1 MRLSLPTVALAA
13 VLAMGCGKN
22 TISSTTGSSSTGG
35 STTTSGGTTS
45 TSGSTTTTTSS
56 SGSTGGSTTGGTPAF
71 QVAQT
76 ARPTYPAEP
85 ANGYDISKGR
95 IIQNLAFTGYISA
108 TAGTR
113 IDAAATQGFTTFSL
127 QDLRNLPRPS
137 PATGPFKYLLLDL
150 SAGWC
155 PPCNQE
161 AEQFGI
167 NGASA
172 SKVAYWLSRSGLYAT
187 MLVQDYNQQSPSAP
201 TKTDVLHWIGDH
213 NVQSLM
219 GGDVG
224 GALFGSIPQQAFPAQ
239 LVINLDTMQIEDAW
253 YGVDDTKIASA
264 WEAVL
269 PPQ

>member
-1 MRLSLPTVALAA
+1 MRLSLSAVALVA
-13 VLAMGCGKN
+13 LAMGCGKN
-22 TISSTTGSSSTGG
+22 TISSTNGASSTGG
-35 STTTSGGTTS
+35 ATTSSGGTTS
-45 TSGSTTTTTSS
+45 TSTGGTTTTS
-56 SGSTGGSTTGGTPAF
+56 SGSTGGTTSGTPAF

-76 ARPTYPAEP
+76 ARPTYPA
-85 ANGYDISKGR
+85 ATGNGYDISVGR
-95 IIQNLAFTGYISA
+95 ISPNLTFSGYVSPTSA
-108 TAGTR
+108 TR
-113 IDAAATQGFTTFSL
+113 IDSAATQGFTTFSL
-127 QDLRNLPRPS
+127 QDLRNILRPS

-161 AEQFGI
+161 AEQFGL

-201 TKTDVLHWIGDH
+201 TKADVQHWIGDH

-224 GALFGSIPQQAFPAQ
+224 GALFGSIPQTAFPAQ
-239 LVINLDTMQIEDAW
+239 LVINLETMQIEAAW
-253 YGVDDTKIASA
+253 YGVDDTKIASE
-264 WEAVL
+264 WEARL
-269 PPQ
+269 PAQ